1 MQSSHGRNL
10 PGRTDSTNRL
20 FDDDNDNIDGD
31 DDNKDNDNGQFLLIL
46 Y

>member
-1 MQSSHGRNL
+1 MQSNHGRNL
-10 PGRTDSTNRL
+10 PRRTDSTNRS